1 MLAIMRLE
9 DTRPQAV
16 APSWAA
22 WTVRSGARSRR
33 RSRTTPGSRCWLQPT
48 RRARGSTFSVRTS
61 WLNDDLPWNRS
72 RIERRFERM
81 HRIKRPIGFIESH
94 ATGNDTGGK
103 ARGDIL
109 TYGRCPPVP
118 PGGSERR
125 T

>member
-1 MLAIMRLE
+1 M
-9 DTRPQAV
+9 
-16 APSWAA
+16 
-22 WTVRSGARSRR
+22 
-33 RSRTTPGSRCWLQPT
+33 QPT
-48 RRARGSTFSVRTS
+48 RRARRSIFSVRTS

-109 TYGRCPPVP
+109 TYGGVHLCHLAVLKEQRDYT
-118 PGGSERR
+118 RK
-125 T
+125 